1 MDGWPAYFLG
11 AAVHASE
18 LGLLPWWS
26 QLGTWSISLYL
37 VSVFELDWCLLTI
50 CSALVVASTG
60 THF

>member
-11 AAVHASE
+11 AAVHANE

-26 QLGTWSISLYL
+26 QMGTWSISLYL

-50 CSALVVASTG
+50 CSALRSSV
-60 THF
+60 H